1 MKALT
6 KHSRQ
11 AFEVSKTLQEAGFL
25 AYFAGGCVRDF
36 LMEKIPEDFDIATTA
51 TPDQIEK
58 IFPKTIAVGKQFGV
72 MIVVING
79 EQYEVATFRKDG
91 SYADGRHPSHVEFVA
106 PEQDALRRDFTVN
119 GLFYDPSRDKVIDY
133 VRGERD
139 IRNKIIRAI
148 GDPEQRFEEDKL
160 RLLRAIR
167 FACTLEFEIEPET
180 WQSIQRNAQ
189 KIHVVSPERIR
200 DEVVKILIRPGA
212 ARGFRLLHESGLL
225 KEILP
230 EIEQMIGVGQS
241 PEHHPEGDVFVHT
254 MLLLEK
260 LRQPSK
266 ELALGALFH
275 DVGKPGTYGVKE
287 DGKITF
293 YEHEH
298 LGARMTEDILKRL
311 RFSNQ
316 EIDIVVSCV
325 QNHMKFGHVQQMRS
339 GKLKQFMSRDHF
351 DTELELHRIDCL
363 SSHGKLDNY
372 EFLKKKKIEFA
383 EENLRPKA
391 ILNGNDL
398 IQLGLK
404 PGPAMKIILS
414 ESYDKQMEGE
424 IKTRSEAL
432 DFARLKIA
440 ELKQTNSGQ

>member
-1 MKALT
+1 MKTLSEQS
-6 KHSRQ
+6 KQ
-11 AFEVSKTLQEAGFL
+11 AFDVAQTLQNAGFL

-36 LMEKIPEDFDIATTA
+36 LMKKVPEDFDIATTA

-58 IFPKTIAVGKQFGV
+58 LFPKTIAVGKQFGV
-72 MIVVING
+72 MIVVIDG
-79 EQYEVATFRKDG
+79 EQFEVATFRKDG
-91 SYADGRHPSHVEFVA
+91 SYTDGRHPLNVEFVA

-119 GLFYDPSRDKVIDY
+119 GLFYDPSLERVIDY
-133 VRGERD
+133 VEGEGD
-139 IRNKIIRAI
+139 IAKKVIRAI
-148 GDPEQRFEEDKL
+148 GDPDQRFEEDKL

-167 FACTLEFEIEPET
+167 FASSLGFTIEPGT
-180 WQSIQRNAQ
+180 WQSIRQNAR

-200 DEVVKILIRPGA
+200 DEVVKILTRFGA

-230 EIEQMIGVGQS
+230 EIDGMVGVEQS
-241 PEHHPEGDVFVHT
+241 PEHHPEGDVFIHT

-260 LRQPSK
+260 LNLPSK

-275 DVGKPGTYGVKE
+275 DVGKPGTYAVKD
-287 DGKITF
+287 DGRITF

-298 LGARMTEDILKRL
+298 LGAKMTEDILRRL

-325 QNHMKFGHVQQMRS
+325 QNHMKFGHVQHMRS

-383 EENLRPKA
+383 EENLRPKP
-391 ILNGNDL
+391 LLDGNDL
-398 IQLGLK
+398 IQLGLL
-404 PGPAMKIILS
+404 PGPLMKVLLN
-414 ESYDKQMEGE
+414 ESYDKQMDGE
-424 IKTRSEAL
+424 IKARDEAL
-432 DFARLKIA
+432 NFARIRIA
-440 ELKQTNSGQ
+440 ELKKQ